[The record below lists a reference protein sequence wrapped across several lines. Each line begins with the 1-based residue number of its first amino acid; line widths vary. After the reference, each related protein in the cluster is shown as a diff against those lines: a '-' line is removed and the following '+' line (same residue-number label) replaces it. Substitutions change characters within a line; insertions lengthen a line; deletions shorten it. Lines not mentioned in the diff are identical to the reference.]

1 MFEWS
6 STDLVVV
13 VVGILC
19 SMACALLGN
28 FLVLRK
34 QSMMGDAIS
43 HAVLPGLAMAF
54 LLTGSRDSSIMFV
67 GAAAVGVCTALFTSW
82 LSRWG
87 KVESGASM
95 GVVFTILFALGLVL
109 IVQAADSI
117 DLDPGCVL
125 YGEIDQIAL
134 LEPVFYI
141 HEIGIPQPAL
151 TCGFF
156 WLINLIMIV
165 VFFKELLLSSFDP
178 ALSHTLGYSSGLINN
193 IFMVLVAC
201 TVVAAFEVVGSI
213 LVIAMLVV
221 PPAAA
226 YLLTNRLGVMIVL
239 SQVIALLAAVM
250 GYLGAA
256 LLPPMI
262 GFSGTSTSGM
272 MAVSAG
278 LLFALA
284 FLGGPQHG
292 LIARF
297 VRRFRLGL
305 RILCE
310 DVAGL
315 IYKMEERG
323 IEPRQEQVFYLLQ
336 QQMGCRRIS
345 LDLAARRL
353 RQRGML
359 VMESGNFKLTESGT
373 GLARKI
379 VRAHRLWETYLEKH
393 LNLDQLMVDAPAHR
407 LEHATSLELSEQLSR
422 ELNAPEKDPHGSR
435 IPPK

>member
-1 MFEWS
+1 MFEWYES
-6 STDLVVV
+6 DTVVV
-13 VVGILC
+13 LVGILC

-54 LLTGSRDSSIMFV
+54 LLTGSRGSTVMFL
-67 GAAAVGVCTALFTSW
+67 GAAVVGVFTALFTSW
-82 LSRWG
+82 LARWG

-134 LEPVFYI
+134 LEPVFFI
-141 HEIGIPQPAL
+141 GKIGIPQPAL

-156 WLINLIMIV
+156 WLLNRVMII

-178 ALSHTLGYSSGLINN
+178 ALGNTLGFSSGLINN

-213 LVIAMLVV
+213 LVIAMLVI

-226 YLLTNRLGVMIVL
+226 YLLTDRLGLMIAL
-239 SQVIALLAAVM
+239 SQVLALLAAVL

-256 LLPPMI
+256 VLPPMI
-262 GFSGTSTSGM
+262 GFSGTSTAGM
-272 MAVSAG
+272 MAVAAG
-278 LLFALA
+278 VLFAVAMLA
-284 FLGGPQHG
+284 GPQHG
-292 LIARF
+292 LVARLL
-297 VRRFRLGL
+297 RRFKLAM

-310 DVAGL
+310 DVVGL

-323 IEPRQEQVFYLLQ
+323 IAPQQAQVYQLLHRQL
-336 QQMGCRRIS
+336 GCRNIS
-345 LDLAARRL
+345 LSIAAMGLRR
-353 RQRGML
+353 RGML
-359 VMESGNFKLTESGT
+359 VVRSGIFSLTESGT
-373 GLARKI
+373 ALASRI

-393 LNLDQLMVDAPAHR
+393 LDQLDIDSPAHR
-407 LEHATSLELSEQLSR
+407 LEHATSDEMTERLSQALQ
-422 ELNAPEKDPHGSR
+422 APEKDPHGSR
-435 IPPK
+435 IPPKQV

>member
-1 MFEWS
+1 MFEWYS
-6 STDLVVV
+6 SDTVVV
-13 VVGILC
+13 LVGILC
-19 SMACALLGN
+19 CMACALPGN

-54 LLTGSRDSSIMFV
+54 LITGSRDSNVMFIG
-67 GAAAVGVCTALFTSW
+67 GAVVGVCTALFSSW
-82 LSRWG
+82 IARWG
-87 KVESGASM
+87 KVESGAAM

-109 IVQAADSI
+109 IVQAADYI

-125 YGEIDQIAL
+125 YGEIDQVAL
-134 LEPVFYI
+134 LEPVLFVQ
-141 HEIGIPQPAL
+141 GFGLPKPAL

-156 WLINLIMIV
+156 WLVNLLMIV
-165 VFFKELLLSSFDP
+165 TFFKELLISSFDP
-178 ALSHTLGYSSGLINN
+178 ALSNTLGYSSGLINN

-201 TVVAAFEVVGSI
+201 TIVAAFEVVGSI

-226 YLLTNRLGVMIVL
+226 YLLTDRLGVMIAL
-239 SQVIALLAAVM
+239 SQIIALLAAVF

-262 GFSGTSTSGM
+262 GFSGTSTAGM
-272 MAVSAG
+272 MTVSAG
-278 LLFALA
+278 LLFVLA
-284 FLGGPQHG
+284 FLVGPQHG
-292 LIARF
+292 LIARLL
-297 VRRFRLGL
+297 RRFKLTM

-310 DVAGL
+310 DVVCL

-323 IEPRQEQVFYLLQ
+323 LEPQRTQVFELLQ
-336 QQMGCRRIS
+336 RQMGCRRFS
-345 LDLAARRL
+345 LNLAALALRR
-353 RQRGML
+353 RGML
-359 VMESGNFKLTESGT
+359 AAPSGVFKLTGT
-373 GLARKI
+373 GTERASKI

-393 LNLDQLMVDAPAHR
+393 MQTGRLDIDSPAHR
-407 LEHATSLELSEQLSR
+407 LEHATSTQLSDQLSR
-422 ELNAPEKDPHGSR
+422 ELHTPEKDPHGSR

>member
-1 MFEWS
+1 MFEWTG
-6 STDLVVV
+6 TDLVVV
-13 VVGILC
+13 SVGILC

-54 LLTGSRDSSIMFV
+54 LLTGSRDSSIMFI
-67 GAAAVGVCTALFTSW
+67 GAAVVGVCTALFTSW
-82 LSRWG
+82 IARWG

-134 LEPVFYI
+134 LEPVFQI
-141 HEIGIPQPAL
+141 RDVGIPQPAL

-156 WLINLIMIV
+156 WLINLIMIL

-178 ALSHTLGYSSGLINN
+178 ALSNTLGYSSGLINN

-226 YLLTNRLGVMIVL
+226 YLLTDRLGLMIVL
-239 SQVIALLAAVM
+239 SQIIALLAAAM
-250 GYLGAA
+250 GYFGAA
-256 LLPPMI
+256 VLPPMI

-292 LIARF
+292 LIARL
-297 VRRFRLGL
+297 VRRFRLAL

-315 IYKMEERG
+315 IYKLEERG
-323 IEPRQEQVFYLLQ
+323 LEPTQEQVYHLLQ
-336 QQMGCRRIS
+336 RQMGCRRVS
-345 LDLAARRL
+345 LDLAALVLRR
-353 RQRGML
+353 RGML
-359 VMESGNFKLTESGT
+359 AVQSGTFNLTESGT
-373 GLARKI
+373 DLARKI

-393 LNLDQLMVDAPAHR
+393 LHLDQLEIDAPAHR
-407 LEHATSLELSEQLSR
+407 LEHATSVELSEQLSQ
-422 ELNAPEKDPHGSR
+422 ELDAPEKDPHGSR
-435 IPPK
+435 IPPR